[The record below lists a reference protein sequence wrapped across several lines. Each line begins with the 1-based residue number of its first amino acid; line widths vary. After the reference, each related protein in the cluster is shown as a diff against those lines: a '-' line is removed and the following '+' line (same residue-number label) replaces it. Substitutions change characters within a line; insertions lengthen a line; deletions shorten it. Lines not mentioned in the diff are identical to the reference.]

1 MKRTTIIIALLSF
14 IGFSYSFIQTPM
26 CMVCVRPNETA
37 SNTWVNYL
45 KTNYPAI
52 SDSAGLII
60 ISSRYNDRGSN
71 VNPFLTYWHGTVLY
85 PGDSMRTP
93 WAGFNGNIPLST
105 KEEVIESLTASIG
118 RDKTPF
124 STWIEYFTDDSVF
137 VKITSDDPTCDYLFF
152 RIYLL
157 ILENDVTI
165 RTSTI
170 PYNWVLR
177 DIFPFAMGDI
187 FEPVAGDTITY
198 GIPYKTGRYWNLHR
212 CRFALFIDKPGTYD
226 IMQFAFGP
234 VPLLDY
240 KFDVRELDSSSVLAE
255 PDSEQ
260 TFRNEIINNGV
271 LPDSIHITYE
281 AEIPSGWTFEVCL
294 DSTDPTTC
302 FSSDTSIYLESEDRE
317 TVYVSVTPD
326 SIPGAF
332 GSVSIIYTSSNTTDT
347 IETNFY
353 VTNGGHVLVFDQS
366 SSYYGVPEYY
376 TNVLDSLGEQY
387 TYFRSSY
394 GSIKAAT
401 LRSFDIV
408 IWYIGKSY
416 VSKSR
421 GTAEA
426 FANFLDNGGKLF
438 ISSQSNTYNMSEAG
452 RYPTYY
458 RHLEFL
464 ESYLRCSSNRY
475 SVWNSSNSKDLY
487 GVPGDPITND
497 LHLNLNDPAP
507 YDSED
512 GDIITPIAGGEP
524 ILYYDAERTKCAG
537 LRYSGKGYTDN
548 PFAVVVFG
556 LDYACI
562 ENFEDRKSLMI
573 NIIAWL
579 DSASYIQE
587 MPNKIPDKLSL
598 EITPNPFNISC
609 EISYKS
615 EGDAYLAFHDLSGR
629 LLEEVSV
636 SGTGKYIWKA
646 DNFSSGIYF
655 VRLIQKNRSLNKK
668 IILLK

>member
-14 IGFSYSFIQTPM
+14 IGFSYGFIQTPM

-37 SNTWVNYL
+37 SNQWVEYL

-71 VNPFLTYWHGTVLY
+71 VSSFITYWHGTVLY

-124 STWIEYFTDDSVF
+124 STWIEYFTDEFVY
-137 VKITSDDPTCDYLFF
+137 VKITSDDPTFDSMFH

-157 ILENDVTI
+157 VLENEVTI
-165 RTSTI
+165 RSSTI

-198 GIPYKTGRYWNLHR
+198 AIPYKTGRYWDLHR
-212 CRFALFIDKPGTYD
+212 CRFALFIDRPGSYD

-255 PDSEQ
+255 PDSVQ
-260 TFRNEIINNGV
+260 TFRNEIINNGL
-271 LPDSIHITYE
+271 LPDTIHITYE
-281 AEIPSGWTFEVCL
+281 IDVPPEWEVEICI
-294 DSTDPTTC
+294 DSTTS

-317 TVYVSVTPD
+317 TVFVRLTPD
-326 SIPGAF
+326 STSGAF
-332 GSVSIIYTSSNTTDT
+332 GSVVLIYTSTNTVDT
-347 IETNFY
+347 FETSFY
-353 VTNGGHVLVFDQS
+353 VTNGGHVLMFDQS
-366 SSYYGVPEYY
+366 SYYGGSPEYY
-376 TNVLDSLGEQY
+376 TDVLDSLGEQY
-387 TYFRSSY
+387 TYFRSSR

-408 IWYIGKSY
+408 IWYLGTSSVRISY
-416 VSKSR
+416 
-421 GTAEA
+421 GTADA

-452 RYPTYY
+452 PYPRYY

-464 ESYLRCSSNRY
+464 ESYLHCSSNRY

-507 YDSED
+507 YDSKD
-512 GDIITPIAGGEP
+512 GDIITPIAGGTP

-537 LRYSGKGYTDN
+537 LKYTGEGYTGN
-548 PFAVVVFG
+548 PFEVVVFG
-556 LDYACI
+556 LDFACI

-587 MPNKIPDKLSL
+587 ISNKTPDKLSL
-598 EITPNPFNISC
+598 EVTPNPFNTSC
-609 EISYKS
+609 EISYTS
-615 EGDAYLAFHDLSGR
+615 EDDAYLAFHDLSGR

-646 DNFSSGIYF
+646 DNLSSGIYF

>member
-14 IGFSYSFIQTPM
+14 IGFSYGFIQTPM
-26 CMVCVRPNETA
+26 SMVCVTPNETA
-37 SNTWVNYL
+37 SNQWVEYL

-71 VNPFLTYWHGTVLY
+71 VPSFITYWHGTVLY
-85 PGDSMRTP
+85 PGDTMRTP
-93 WAGFNGNIPLST
+93 WAGFNGNIRIST
-105 KEEVIESLTASIG
+105 KEEVIESLTTSIG

-124 STWIEYFTDDSVF
+124 STWIEYFTDDSVY
-137 VKITSDDPTCDYLFF
+137 VKITSDDPTCDSLFH
-152 RIYLL
+152 RVYLL
-157 ILENDVTI
+157 ILENDVTFYS
-165 RTSTI
+165 STT

-177 DIFPFAMGDI
+177 NIFPFAMGDI

-198 GIPYKTGRYWNLHR
+198 AIHYKTGNYWNLHR
-212 CRFALFIDKPGTYD
+212 CRFALFIDRPGSYD
-226 IMQFAFGP
+226 VRQFAFGP

-240 KFDVRELDSSSVLAE
+240 KFDVRELDPSSALAE
-255 PDSEQ
+255 PGSLQ
-260 TFRNEIINNGV
+260 TFRNEIINNG
-271 LPDSIHITYE
+271 LLLDTIRITYE
-281 AEIPSGWTFEVCL
+281 VDMPPGWVFEVCL
-294 DSTDPTTC
+294 DSTIR
-302 FSSDTSIYLESEDRE
+302 FSSDTSIYLDSENRE
-317 TVYVSVTPD
+317 TVWVRITPD
-326 SIPGAF
+326 STSGAF
-332 GSVSIIYTSSNTTDT
+332 GSVVLIYTSTNTADT
-347 IETNFY
+347 FETNFF

-366 SSYYGVPEYY
+366 SYYYGSPEYY
-376 TNVLDSLGEQY
+376 TDVLDSLGEQF

-394 GSIKAAT
+394 GSINAST

-408 IWYIGKSY
+408 IWYIGTSSVRISY
-416 VSKSR
+416 

-487 GVPGDPITND
+487 GVPLDPITND
-497 LHLNLNDPAP
+497 LHLDLNDPAP

-512 GDIITPIAGGEP
+512 GDIITPVAGGIP

-537 LRYSGKGYTDN
+537 LRWTGEGYAGN
-548 PFAVVVFG
+548 PFEVVVFG
-556 LDYACI
+556 LDFACI
-562 ENFEDRKSLMI
+562 ENFENRKSLMI
-573 NIIAWL
+573 NILAWL

-587 MPNKIPDKLSL
+587 TPNKTPDRLSL
-598 EITPNPFNISC
+598 EVIPNPFNISC
-609 EISYKS
+609 EISYTS
-615 EGDAYLAFHDLSGR
+615 DGDAYLAFHDLSGR

-655 VRLIQKNRSLNKK
+655 VRLIQKNRSLDKK